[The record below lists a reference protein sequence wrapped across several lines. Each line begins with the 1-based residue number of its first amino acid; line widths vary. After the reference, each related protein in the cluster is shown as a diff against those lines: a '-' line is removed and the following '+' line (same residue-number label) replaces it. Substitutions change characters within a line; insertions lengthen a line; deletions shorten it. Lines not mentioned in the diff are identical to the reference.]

1 MSRNQRSEQC
11 KLILT
16 SQTSV
21 SPVGAD
27 VLRIDQSWRRAI
39 SYSLK
44 VLGFSIIWLVVGL
57 ALIFSGISLI
67 PSALRFGPGALLGG
81 VALLVIGYLLIYA
94 GILVAMFR
102 YLPRA
107 IAEEMKK

>member
-1 MSRNQRSEQC
+1 M
-11 KLILT
+11 LI
-16 SQTSV
+16 SQP
-21 SPVGAD
+21 SPVPLGAD
-27 VLRIDQSWRRAI
+27 VLRLDESWRRAI
-39 SYSLK
+39 KYALK

-57 ALIFSGISLI
+57 ALIFSGISII
-67 PSALRFGPGALLGG
+67 PSALRLGPGALLGG